1 MLIRLLFILIL
12 SLSFSPAIGYSDTEV
27 IPLLKRL
34 EEKISGVKTLETEFI
49 QEKKLAV
56 FNHAV
61 VLQGKIFIQE
71 PDLFAWHTDKPVHY
85 VMVIRGDTIKQ
96 WDEDAGHAQSLAL
109 SRNPT
114 LLVAVNQMKVWFSGN
129 YTSLLKEYEAV
140 VIATKPIILEF
151 TPKPSAAAFDMIKK
165 VRMVFQQDE
174 HYIER
179 IDIEEKNQDSTSLVF
194 INTKINSPINPSA
207 WELR

>member
-1 MLIRLLFILIL
+1 MLKRLLLISILCL
-12 SLSFSPAIGYSDTEV
+12 GFSPAVGYSDTEV

-49 QEKKLAV
+49 QEKKFAV

-85 VMVIRGDTIKQ
+85 IMVVKGDIIKQ
-96 WDEDAGHAQSLAL
+96 WDEDAGHVQSLSL

-129 YTSLLKEYEAV
+129 YTSLLKDYEAV
-140 VIATKPIILEF
+140 IIASKPIILEF
-151 TPKPSAAAFDMIKK
+151 TPKPSAAAFNIIKRA
-165 VRMVFQQDE
+165 RMVFQQDE
-174 HYIER
+174 RYIER
-179 IDIEEKNQDSTSLVF
+179 IDIEEKNQDATSLVF